1 MPWIAGVLALRR
13 TWRVVRR
20 TAFGRLRRR
29 CRAWRGISGCR
40 SQRWRLPIAEH
51 LRARQSTVVVDAR
64 GDLAAAK
71 CNLAA
76 PVACVQGYAG
86 GTGVHRWAC
95 GLRNAKQVQ
104 NCVSACQTLFSRVEL
119 RGFEPLTFSL
129 RRRANTTTSWRL
141 SVDRVVSGDRLSRA
155 LQPRGA
161 PGGTPRRP
169 EPVGMSP
176 DLKVGPTVR
185 SRPLTRENTAC
196 RESFSADQ
204 RDIHEMRV
212 SHNFPAISAT

>member
-71 CNLAA
+71 CNLVA
-76 PVACVQGYAG
+76 PAACVQGYAG

-129 RRRANTTTSWRL
+129 RTRADAMTPWYR
-141 SVDRVVSGDRLSRA
+141 SVDHVALGDRLRHPSRS
-155 LQPRGA
+155 RGA
-161 PGGTPRRP
+161 PGGHSDS
-169 EPVGMSP
+169 G
-176 DLKVGPTVR
+176 
-185 SRPLTRENTAC
+185 
-196 RESFSADQ
+196 
-204 RDIHEMRV
+204 
-212 SHNFPAISAT
+212 